1 MDTSAKGDTHMSIDH
16 IEDRILAQLDGDL
29 TPEEEKSL
37 FEELGRNPDHAA
49 LYEEYRRQERR
60 LENYYSEQANQIAAK
75 ARPELVSRPTARR
88 GGNIIDMTPSQ
99 RIQAAVAAS
108 VLLAATLGGV
118 GIYRGQMA
126 ARDFGSVLALS
137 GPAQSIGGGGGVA
150 DLSELERLDSQ
161 IRRLKTGTR
170 GYLEVALPAD
180 SGSFEMN
187 SNTAVRLHK
196 EGRRGSTLELERGEV
211 VVKIADG
218 SASQRTQLKTSEL
231 EVRNA
236 EGTVNIVRGLR
247 GTEVAVLSGRADIV
261 QGSVRRTLR
270 SGDSFS
276 SLGIAPVASPERLSW
291 SRTQTDTTTATP
303 TETHMGGTTTAAP
316 TVQLSPEKFLPA
328 KTFAYIE
335 VPSIARLINPLGAE
349 TPADLIQ
356 QQAFLDNIFS
366 HAEIR
371 AEDRAQVEKMIRTI
385 TEHEDVRTVLEG
397 LTGSA
402 VIGFTLRGPI
412 MIVELGE
419 KAASVDAS
427 IQSLI
432 DEFGGGA
439 ATMNAELP
447 MKVIGT
453 KLILGAPGEGFEE
466 SAFALESNTPTLFSA
481 SMFLNEVQAST
492 GNSAVTAAFSVQS
505 LIAQASPNQDPSFG
519 RAMTRLGFANMKT
532 VVAATDFGDQ
542 AGNQAIRVTFSGE
555 RQGVMGWL
563 DEPGS
568 MGSLRYYS
576 PDTHALSVLKIR
588 EPKAMLGQLF
598 TWIEE
603 DQPKFQAPDTAEER
617 AIAEKLAKT
626 LGNEIAIGLDN
637 PVLPVPN
644 IKLAIEVLD
653 PEGFHTN
660 MVELLDLM
668 WKSNSEA
675 NQVTAETATY
685 RGHLIVDVK
694 YPGAPF
700 GVSYAI
706 IDDYVV
712 FGPGRPFLQS
722 TIDSVTDGRSIDR
735 EYAFTSSLPAS
746 SGTHASALFY
756 FAADK
761 QFLDA
766 MQSLG
771 SNVMDPQV
779 QAMLQKSANQEQGMV
794 AYAVASDTAID
805 FFMEGVRVG
814 DYRLA
819 GAIPVVAEW
828 LGKKH

>member
-29 TPEEEKSL
+29 TPDEEKAL

-60 LENYYSEQANQIAAK
+60 LETYYTEQANQIAEK

-88 GGNIIDMTPSQ
+88 GARVIDMTPSQ
-99 RIQAAVAAS
+99 RIQAIVAAS

-118 GIYRGQMA
+118 GIWRGQRA
-126 ARDFGSVLALS
+126 ARDFGSVIALS

-196 EGRRGSTLELERGEV
+196 EGLRGSTLELERGEV
-211 VVKIADG
+211 VVQIADG
-218 SASQRTQLKTSEL
+218 SAASRTHLKTPEL

-236 EGTVNIVRGLR
+236 AGSVSVVRGLR
-247 GTEVAVLSGRADIV
+247 GTEVAVLSGRADVV
-261 QGSVRRTLR
+261 QGSVRRTLKA
-270 SGDSFS
+270 GDSFS
-276 SLGIAPVASPERLSW
+276 SLGIAPVVSPERLTW
-291 SRTQTDTTTATP
+291 SRTQSDTSTAAPTHSNTGANTTATP
-303 TETHMGGTTTAAP
+303 S
-316 TVQLSPEKFLPA
+316 VQLSPEKFLPA
-328 KTFAYIE
+328 NTFAYIE

-366 HAEIR
+366 RAEIR
-371 AEDRAQVEKMIRTI
+371 GEDRAKVEEMLRTI
-385 TEHEDVRTVLEG
+385 IEHEDVRTVLEG

-402 VIGFTLRGPI
+402 VVGFTLKGPI
-412 MIVELGE
+412 LIVELGE
-419 KAASVDAS
+419 KAPSVGAS
-427 IQSLI
+427 IQHLI

-439 ATMNAELP
+439 HNVNQELP
-447 MKVIGT
+447 MKVIGS
-453 KLILGAPGEGFEE
+453 KLLLGMPGAEFEE
-466 SAFALESNTPTLFSA
+466 SEFALENNTPTLFST
-481 SMFLNEVQAST
+481 SMFLNEVQANT
-492 GNSAVTAAFSVQS
+492 GGSAVTAAFSVQS
-505 LIAQASPNQDPSFG
+505 LIAQASPDQEPGFG

-542 AGNQAIRVTFSGE
+542 AGNQAIRVTFDGE

-588 EPKAMLGQLF
+588 EPNAMLGQLF
-598 TWIEE
+598 SWIEQ
-603 DQPKFQAPDTAEER
+603 DQPKFQAPDTAEEQ
-617 AIAEKLAKT
+617 ALATKLAKT

-644 IKLAIEVLD
+644 VKIAIEVLD

-668 WKSNSEA
+668 WQSSSPA

-685 RGHLIVDVK
+685 RDHLIVDVK

-712 FGPGRPFLQS
+712 FGPGRPFLER
-722 TIDSVTDGRSIDR
+722 TIDSVTEGRSIDR

-746 SGTHASALFY
+746 SGTHVSALFY
-756 FAADK
+756 FAADEK
-761 QFLDA
+761 FMEA

-771 SNVMDPQV
+771 PQV
-779 QAMLQKSANQEQGMV
+779 IDPEIQALMKRSAKDQHGLV

-805 FFMEGVRVG
+805 FFLEGVRVG

>member
-29 TPEEEKSL
+29 TPDEEKAL

-60 LENYYSEQANQIAAK
+60 LETYYTEQATHIAEK

-88 GGNIIDMTPSQ
+88 GASIIDMTPSQ
-99 RIQAAVAAS
+99 RVQALVAAS

-118 GIYRGQMA
+118 GIWRGQMA

-150 DLSELERLDSQ
+150 DLSQLERLDSQ

-196 EGRRGSTLELERGEV
+196 EGLRGSTLEIERGEV
-211 VVKIADG
+211 IVQIADG
-218 SASQRTQLKTSEL
+218 SASTRTQLKTQEL

-236 EGTVNIVRGLR
+236 EGSVSVVRGLR
-247 GTEVAVLSGRADIV
+247 GTEVAVLSGRADVV
-261 QGSVRRTLR
+261 QGSVRRTLKA
-270 SGDSFS
+270 GDSFS
-276 SLGIAPVASPERLSW
+276 SLGIAPVANPERLSW
-291 SRTQTDTTTATP
+291 SRTQGDTMTAIP
-303 TETHMGGTTTAAP
+303 THSNSGGTTTAVP
-316 TVQLSPEKFLPA
+316 STQFSPEKFLPA
-328 KTFAYIE
+328 KTFAYID

-349 TPADLIQ
+349 TPADLLQ
-356 QQAFLDNIFS
+356 QRAFLDDIFS
-366 HAEIR
+366 RTEIR
-371 AEDRAQVEKMIRTI
+371 AEDRQQVEALILKIA
-385 TEHEDVRTVLEG
+385 EHEDVRTVLEG

-402 VIGFTLRGPI
+402 VIGFTLNGPI
-412 MIVELGE
+412 VIAELGD
-419 KAASVDAS
+419 KAPSVDAS
-427 IQSLI
+427 LQHLI

-439 ATMNAELP
+439 TAVNSELP
-447 MKVIGT
+447 MKIIGT
-453 KLILGAPGEGFEE
+453 KLVLGMPGTDFEE
-466 SAFALESNTPTLFSA
+466 SAFALESNTPTLFST

-492 GNSAVTAAFSVQS
+492 AGSAVAAAFSVQS
-505 LIAQASPNQDPSFG
+505 LIAQASPGQEPGFG
-519 RAMTRLGFANMKT
+519 RAMTRFGFANMKT

-542 AGNQAIRVTFSGE
+542 AGNQAIRVTFDGE
-555 RQGVMGWL
+555 RQGVMSWL

-588 EPKAMLGQLF
+588 EPQAMLGQLF
-598 TWIEE
+598 TWLGE
-603 DQPKFQAPDTAEER
+603 DQPNFQAPDTAEEK
-617 AIAEKLAKT
+617 AIATKLAKS

-644 IKLAIEVLD
+644 VKIAIEVLD

-668 WKSNSEA
+668 WQSTSPA

-685 RGHLIVDVK
+685 RDHLIVDVK

-712 FGPGRPFLQS
+712 FGPGRPFLER

-746 SGTHASALFY
+746 SGTHVSALFY

-761 QFLDA
+761 KFMDA

-771 SNVMDPQV
+771 SNVMDPQLR
-779 QAMLQKSANQEQGMV
+779 AFLQSSANNGQGMV

-805 FFMEGVRVG
+805 FFLEGVRIG